1 MAELKPKIE
10 RIIEKHVSNE
20 YIIGFSLLEELVPRN
35 FKRLKY
41 GITIGIKL
49 DDKIMA
55 GIKNGPTADYEQ
67 HYHDINTAL
76 NKIARDV
83 RRMLKRQ
90 GNKAEIIRAT
100 IEPREEKKYPKYEK
114 TLSVEFSHKIA
125 ATRSGLGW
133 IGKSALF
140 VSPKFGPQ
148 LRLVTILTDK
158 ELDTGQ
164 PVKSSICG
172 HCDICVQ
179 KCPAQA
185 IIGKNW
191 SVGMERED
199 IYDAHKCRSTAK
211 ELAQNRI
218 GKDEVICGICIA
230 VCPIGKKMDIE

>member
-1 MAELKPKIE
+1 MAELKPRIE
-10 RIIEKHVSNE
+10 RIIQKHVPND
-20 YIIGFSLLEELVPRN
+20 YLIGFSQVEGLVPKK
-35 FKRLKY
+35 FKRLNY
-41 GITIGIKL
+41 GITIAIKL
-49 DDKIMA
+49 DDRIIA

-67 HYHDINTAL
+67 HYHDINSVL

-83 RRMLKRQ
+83 RRMLIRG
-90 GNKAEIIRAT
+90 GNKAEIIKAT

-158 ELDTGQ
+158 VLDTGQ
-164 PVKSSICG
+164 PVKGSICG
-172 HCDICVQ
+172 HCDICV
-179 KCPAQA
+179 KSCPAQA
-185 IIGKNW
+185 ISGKNW
-191 SVGMERED
+191 AVGMQRED
-199 IYDAHKCRSTAK
+199 IYDAHKCRITAK
-211 ELAQNRI
+211 KLAQQRI

-230 VCPIGKKMDIE
+230 VCPIGKKVEKK